1 MTGLIVLELMM
12 IRQTEMVEGG
22 QDVQYI
28 DSWGEAG
35 WRRRSVLGSWTVK
48 LLPFQT
54 PSVRLIPRVV
64 SKIPSM
70 IGPNC
75 QGKGRTRWR
84 TKLRCRTMLLRGQST
99 RLSCPPWAR
108 PHPGRRAAVTGRGY
122 CGSQLRVLLGLL
134 NVDRRARGAAM
145 ETWLPVMDLSH
156 SRVVDAVVFH
166 AGHSVSS
173 FWDSC

>member
-12 IRQTEMVEGG
+12 IRQTEKVEGG

-99 RLSCPPWAR
+99 RLSCLHVHHGLGRIPVDEQLS
-108 PHPGRRAAVTGRGY
+108 PGVAIA
-122 CGSQLRVLLGLL
+122 
-134 NVDRRARGAAM
+134 D
-145 ETWLPVMDLSH
+145 H
-156 SRVVDAVVFH
+156 SLAFCL
-166 AGHSVSS
+166 A
-173 FWDSC
+173 C